1 MPQGLKE
8 GRTTWSH
15 MLTMWWAPS
24 RPSRIIL
31 MQPWTLWNRLHL
43 KPTIYTPPLA
53 ISWGDDRDTWKTPY
67 RSKDCKDR
75 RGDAAGATPGCPF
88 ASINTISISNM
99 MKTDPLDMAIME
111 VTCIKLSLVL
121 HRLESHELSIMIVT
135 IFCITYVV
143 DLMFVRLFMRYK
155 DIYFLDVWLNVYVTL
170 FLFAG
175 LDHTSMLGRMW
186 GMCALVGAIL

>member
-1 MPQGLKE
+1 MVPHAYHVVGSISALE
-8 GRTTWSH
+8 HHFDATLDSTE
-15 MLTMWWAPS
+15 PS
-24 RPSRIIL
+24 SPK
-31 MQPWTLWNRLHL
+31 TDY
-43 KPTIYTPPLA
+43 IYPPLA
-53 ISWGDDRDTWKTPY
+53 ISRGDDRDTRKTPY

-155 DIYFLDVWLNVYVTL
+155 DIYFLDV
-170 FLFAG
+170 
-175 LDHTSMLGRMW
+175 
-186 GMCALVGAIL
+186 